1 MNAHQNDDETLAS
14 CSKQSTQQRGKEEQR
29 EMTQVQARS
38 SKTPKWLHQMHM
50 PHTTEK
56 GGKKK
61 QSKPTALP
69 CSSDL

>member
-14 CSKQSTQQRGKEEQR
+14 FIKQSTQQRGKEEQR

-38 SKTPKWLHQMHM
+38 AKTPKWLHQKHM

-56 GGKKK
+56 EKR
-61 QSKPTALP
+61 QQTKPTALP